1 MREHYE
7 ADGCLQRQAA
17 AHISAHHLEV
27 ATASAC
33 LDVTYVPKNS
43 MRGHNPPRCIGAIC
57 DQKNAQRKQ
66 QCRVASY
73 FASAMASTA
82 ACRTTLNFAPTR
94 ACGVPDCARA
104 SASRTRALATCAAS
118 WAPPNPHVAAIC
130 RKSATKAPKRDDAA
144 TTRLALLDALPATR
158 GSCSPTAT
166 LHRER

>member
-1 MREHYE
+1 MKTTKLTV
-7 ADGCLQRQAA
+7 ASLTPDCGAILGPSLAGCDCKCLPRR
-17 AHISAHHLEV
+17 HIC
-27 ATASAC
+27 T
-33 LDVTYVPKNS
+33 KNG

>member
-1 MREHYE
+1 MRENYE
-7 ADGCLQRQAA
+7 ADGCFSNARLRRNPRPITCWMRLQ
-17 AHISAHHLEV
+17 V
-27 ATASAC
+27 PAS
-33 LDVTYVPKNS
+33 TSHMYQKYG
-43 MRGHNPPRCIGAIC
+43 MRGHKPPRCIGAIC

-66 QCRVASY
+66 QCHVASY

-94 ACGVPDCARA
+94 ALGVPDCACA

-158 GSCSPTAT
+158 GSYSPTAT
-166 LHRER
+166 LH